1 MKPWSVLVVALIWLQ
16 SVPAFAAA
24 PKEYVFAVLPQQPP
38 VAMHTLWRPLLDR
51 LEQELGVRLKLKLYG
66 NMTEFEEGAVRGE
79 GDFVFSTPVQLPLFR
94 KRQGYTPLV
103 RGTRYLNGMVF
114 VRKDSPITSVE
125 ELAGKEVAF
134 VGARNL

>member
-1 MKPWSVLVVALIWLQ
+1 MKPWSVLLVALIWLQ
-16 SVPAFAAA
+16 SVPVFAAA

-94 KRQGYTPLV
+94 KQQGYTPLV
-103 RGTRYLNGMVF
+103 RGTRYLNGIVF

>member
-1 MKPWSVLVVALIWLQ
+1 MRRWTFLLGLVIWLQ
-16 SVPAFAAA
+16 SVTAFAAA
-24 PKEYVFAVLPQQPP
+24 PREYVFTVLPQQPP

-51 LEQELGVRLKLKLYG
+51 LEQELGVRLKLKLYE
-66 NMTEFEEGAVRGE
+66 NMTEFEEDAVHGE
-79 GDFVFSTPVQLPLFR
+79 GDFIFSTPVQMPLFR

-114 VRKDSPITSVE
+114 VRKDSSITTVE